1 MTGRPRVTGKSGV
14 RGPVLAALGIAGLLL
29 TLPLGAAEPP
39 AAETPAAE
47 ADAGSLPPVPFLL
60 ETPDPGDLHVDPIR
74 ITEEMRRFVHEGV
87 STGLKPSHRLSAL
100 MDAVFGKGSDDLGVE
115 YGSHETRTA
124 AETFARRSG
133 NCISFAN
140 LLVALAREAGLAAY
154 FAEVDQVLAWDTRG
168 EALIKNKHM
177 VVEVEIENAV
187 LHVDLV
193 PDMPRYHVVRRIS
206 DDRAAAHY
214 FNNLGVERLVE
225 EGVDASLPYFRR
237 ALELAPEFAAS
248 WINLGVALRRGGRF
262 DDAEKAYRRAIEI
275 DRSERSAFSNLAFL
289 YRVWGRPEEAEILH
303 DRIDRYRRR
312 NPFHAYLLGRQAVE
326 SGALAEAAEHFRDAV
341 RREPEEARFHFAL
354 GDALYRAGEL
364 EKAEKSLRR
373 AFELADGDD
382 EREHYRRALEAV
394 MALRNGGGGSGG

>member
-1 MTGRPRVTGKSGV
+1 VTPKSAVTGPMLVTAGS
-14 RGPVLAALGIAGLLL
+14 AALLL
-29 TLPLGAAEPP
+29 TLSLRAAEPP
-39 AAETPAAE
+39 AGE
-47 ADAGSLPPVPFLL
+47 APTAGTDARSLPSVPLL
-60 ETPDPGDLHVDPIR
+60 SEVSFAEHLHVDPLVV
-74 ITEEMRRFVHEGV
+74 TEEMRRFVHQRV
-87 STGLKPSHRLSAL
+87 SNGLKPSHRLSAL
-100 MDAVFGKGSDDLGVE
+100 MDAVFGKGADDLGVE

-124 AETFARRSG
+124 AEAFARRSG

-225 EGVDASLPYFRR
+225 EGVDAALPYFRR
-237 ALELAPEFAAS
+237 ALELAPDFAAS

-262 DDAEKAYRRAIEI
+262 EDAEKAYRRAIEL
-275 DRSERSAFSNLAFL
+275 DGSERSAVSNLAFL
-289 YRVWGRPEEAEILH
+289 YRVWGRSEQAETLR

-312 NPFHAYLLGRQAVE
+312 NPFHAYHLGRQAVE

-354 GDALYRAGEL
+354 GDAHYRAGEL
-364 EKAEKSLRR
+364 DKAEKSLRR
-373 AFELADGDD
+373 ALELADGDD

-394 MALRNGGGGSGG
+394 VTLRNGGEGSGG